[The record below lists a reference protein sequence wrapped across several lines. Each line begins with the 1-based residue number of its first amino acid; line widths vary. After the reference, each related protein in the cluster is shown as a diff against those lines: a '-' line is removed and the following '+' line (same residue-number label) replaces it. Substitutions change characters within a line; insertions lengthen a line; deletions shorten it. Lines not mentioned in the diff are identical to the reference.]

1 MILAAGL
8 TPAWQQVLSFPRF
21 LPGEVNRAQQAAW
34 CGSGKVL
41 NVGCAL
47 HHLGA
52 NARTLCLVGG
62 VSGQQIAADF
72 SRMGISIRWIQSQIP
87 TRTCTT
93 ILDQATSTTT
103 ELVENSHPIPI
114 EEQTAFLDAF
124 IEESRSADVVVLSGS
139 LPEST
144 PTDFFRRLLQQTNA
158 RAILDIRG
166 AELEETL
173 ALRPFV
179 IKPNREELARTVG
192 RELNSEE
199 NLVSAMTELRERG
212 AEWVVVSQGPAPLM
226 ALGPEGLLRIEIPKV
241 TAINPIGC
249 GDCLAAG
256 IAAGIDRRNSMRESL
271 EIGVRAAVE
280 NAQQLLPARKL
291 TRLV

>member
-52 NARTLCLVGG
+52 NARTLCLAGG

-72 SRMGISIRWIQSQIP
+72 ARMDISIRWIQSQIP

-103 ELVENSHPIPI
+103 ELVENSHPIPL
-114 EEQTAFLDAF
+114 EEQAAFLTAF
-124 IEESRSADVVVLSGS
+124 IEEARSAHVVVLSGS
-139 LPEST
+139 LPEAT
-144 PTDFFRRLLQQTNA
+144 PTDFFRRLLEQTTA
-158 RAILDIRG
+158 RTILDIRG
-166 AELEETL
+166 AELEEAL
-173 ALRPFV
+173 PLRPFV

-192 RELNSEE
+192 RKLTSEDD
-199 NLVSAMTELRERG
+199 LLSAMTELRERG

-226 ALGPEGLLRIEIPKV
+226 ALGPQGLLRIEIPKV
-241 TAINPIGC
+241 NVINPIGC

-256 IAAGIDRRNSMRESL
+256 IAAGIDRQDSMRESL
-271 EIGVRAAVE
+271 EIGIRAAVE
-280 NAQQLLPARKL
+280 NAQELLPARNL
-291 TRLV
+291 TRLA